1 MPSNSAPEPADRPA
15 SAAVDRPAASA
26 SAPVGRP
33 ASAEADL
40 FAATSRLLAGGAK
53 FTELNAQQIAT
64 EAGVARSSF
73 YVHFRDKLDLLIRL
87 AAQLT
92 APNFDTASSWRPE
105 DGVEGLTE
113 TFVTVVAAFR
123 ENAAVRR
130 AVSEAAAYD
139 DTVREYWVRELDQ
152 FSEFTD
158 RLLRIEQEAGRV
170 APDVDVPSA
179 TQIIVLGGERA
190 IVEHVNTRPADTDQA
205 FATEL
210 ARIWWHGAYRRPPEN

>member
-1 MPSNSAPEPADRPA
+1 MPSN
-15 SAAVDRPAASA
+15 SA

-40 FAATSRLLAGGAK
+40 FAATGRLLAGGAK

-73 YVHFRDKLDLLIRL
+73 YVHFRDKVDLLIRL

-92 APNFDTASSWRPE
+92 APNFDTASAWRPE

-113 TFVTVVAAFR
+113 TFVTVVATFR

-158 RLLRIEQEAGRV
+158 RLLRIEQKAGRV
-170 APDVDVPSA
+170 AADVDVPSA

-210 ARIWWHGAYRRPPEN
+210 AHIWWHGAYRRPPEN

>member
-1 MPSNSAPEPADRPA
+1 MPSNSASAPAGRPSS
-15 SAAVDRPAASA
+15 SAP
-26 SAPVGRP
+26 APVGRP

-40 FAATSRLLAGGAK
+40 FAATGRLLADGAK
-53 FTELNAQQIAT
+53 FTELNAQQIAA

-73 YVHFRDKLDLLIRL
+73 YVHFRDKVDLLIRL

-92 APNFDTASSWRPE
+92 APNFDTASAWRPE

-113 TFVTVVAAFR
+113 TFVRVVATFR

-158 RLLRIEQEAGRV
+158 RLLRVEQDAGRT
-170 APDVDVPSA
+170 ATDVDVPSA

-190 IVEHVNTRPADTDQA
+190 IVEHVNTRDATTDA
-205 FATEL
+205 TFAAEL
-210 ARIWWHGAYRRPPEN
+210 ARIWWHGAYRRPPEQ

>member
-1 MPSNSAPEPADRPA
+1 MPSN
-15 SAAVDRPAASA
+15 SA

-53 FTELNAQQIAT
+53 FTELNAQRIAT

-73 YVHFRDKLDLLIRL
+73 YVHFRDKVDLLIRL

-92 APNFDTASSWRPE
+92 APNFDTASAWRPA
-105 DGVEGLTE
+105 DGLDAMVEA
-113 TFVTVVAAFR
+113 FVTIVTAFR
-123 ENAAVRR
+123 EHAAVRR

-152 FSEFTD
+152 FSEFTE
-158 RLLRIEQEAGRV
+158 RLLRIEQDAGRTP
-170 APDVDVPSA
+170 ADLDVPSA
-179 TQIIVLGGERA
+179 TEIIIFGGERA
-190 IVEHVNTRPADTDQA
+190 IVDHVNTRDASTDEA
-205 FATEL
+205 FAREL
-210 ARIWWHGAYRRPPEN
+210 SRIWWYGVYRRPAG